1 MFSKEEAMNKF
12 KEDHPDSFRLK
23 PKCNIETCEKMSA
36 TRGLCSSHYS
46 KASYLVKT
54 GVITKEELEEK
65 LFSERIRN
73 TNNQELD
80 ILKALGK
87 L

>member
-1 MFSKEEAMNKF
+1 MFSKEEAMKKF
-12 KEDHPDSFRLK
+12 KEDHPESFQLK

-36 TRGLCSSHYS
+36 TRGLCQSHYS
-46 KASYLVKT
+46 KASWMVKN
-54 GVITKEELEEK
+54 GIITKEELEEK
-65 LFSERIRN
+65 LFSKPLRSIH
-73 TNNQELD
+73 NQEID